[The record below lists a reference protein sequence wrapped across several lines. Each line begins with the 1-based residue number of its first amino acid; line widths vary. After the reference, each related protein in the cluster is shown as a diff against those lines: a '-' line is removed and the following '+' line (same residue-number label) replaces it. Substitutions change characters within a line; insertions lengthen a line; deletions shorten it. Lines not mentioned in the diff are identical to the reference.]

1 MVRRGRNNRL
11 LVRPILEMVFDD
23 GPKQHDLSYGLP
35 GQSLLENKNYSS
47 RRIYG
52 VGQNFYQKEFYNT
65 IVKQARIEGEGHKF
79 SSMHESECQEES
91 LLKYFGDGRAT
102 KRKKHTA
109 FDLIL
114 ED

>member
-1 MVRRGRNNRL
+1 MSYNKEESQEKVTARDVIAEEFDQLAKRQYLVRRGRNNRL

-52 VGQNFYQKEFYNT
+52 VGQNFY
-65 IVKQARIEGEGHKF
+65 
-79 SSMHESECQEES
+79 
-91 LLKYFGDGRAT
+91 
-102 KRKKHTA
+102 
-109 FDLIL
+109 
-114 ED
+114 